1 MSLVIKT
8 RQPAFRMAA
17 EIKLAVDSAHGGLA
31 PFDIRPMSDYV
42 SDSIGDTRFVMF
54 VLAAFAGVSVLL
66 TAVGLYGTL
75 AYLTAQRTREFGIR
89 LALGSSVRDIVAI
102 VVRESVLLTLAGTV
116 LGLVGVTSVTG
127 AIRELLYGVRP
138 LDGAT
143 LASVAAFVA
152 IVALLAAGVPA
163 WRVTRIDPQTSLR
176 TE

>member
-1 MSLVIKT
+1 
-8 RQPAFRMAA
+8 
-17 EIKLAVDSAHGGLA
+17 
-31 PFDIRPMSDYV
+31 
-42 SDSIGDTRFVMF
+42 
-54 VLAAFAGVSVLL
+54 
-66 TAVGLYGTL
+66 
-75 AYLTAQRTREFGIR
+75 
-89 LALGSSVRDIVAI
+89 
-102 VVRESVLLTLAGTV
+102 
-116 LGLVGVTSVTG
+116 LVGVTSVTG